1 MAVTTITPVPLVSGT
16 VSDDLLI
23 AGGTA
28 INASNSMIFAYP
40 TEGDLIV
47 QLNNTFAGAKNFTF
61 AAGFG
66 IAKDLGTL
74 VIAMAQDDVRF
85 IVLPSDRYK
94 NSDGNLSLTFE
105 SSTTGFV
112 QAFYTPK

>member
-1 MAVTTITPVPLVSGT
+1 MAVTTITPTALVSGT
-16 VSDDLLI
+16 VSADLPV

-28 INASNSMIFAYP
+28 IDAANSMIFAYP
-40 TEGDLIV
+40 TEGDLII
-47 QLNNTFAGAKNFTF
+47 QLNNTFAGAKNFIF

-66 IAKDLGTL
+66 IDKDLGTL
-74 VIAMAQDDVRF
+74 TIAMAQDDVRY
-85 IVLPSDRYK
+85 IVLPSNRYK

-105 SSTTGFV
+105 ASTTGFV